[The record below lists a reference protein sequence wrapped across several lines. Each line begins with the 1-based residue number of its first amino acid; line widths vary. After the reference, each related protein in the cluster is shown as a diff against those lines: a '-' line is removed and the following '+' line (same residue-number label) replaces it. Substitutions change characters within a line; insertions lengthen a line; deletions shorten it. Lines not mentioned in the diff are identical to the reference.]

1 MMTDSLWEMCRRD
14 YETEEW
20 VLDELAETYGV
31 TSGDLYRKL
40 KKDKWK
46 RNIVMKEA
54 IHNKS
59 IMDSINKKRLDM
71 RYTREYV
78 DLIGEKMRYLD
89 ERQYIEEV
97 NHFKNANILGVL
109 ADHMGKFLESHDVL
123 NNNMIDGINKPDMA
137 IFIKLI
143 AAAKNLIVEDKTPQ
157 TAVAVQVNSQVS
169 IMDDIAKQHKSI
181 YDDVK
186 YDK

>member
-20 VLDELAETYGV
+20 NVEDLANTYGI
-31 TSGDLYRKL
+31 TKKDLQFKL
-40 KKDKWK
+40 KKDKWE
-46 RNIVMKEA
+46 RNVVMKDA
-54 IHNKS
+54 VHNKS
-59 IMDSINKKRLDM
+59 IMDDINKKRLDM
-71 RYTREYV
+71 KYTREYV

-109 ADHMGKFLESHDVL
+109 ADHMGKFLKSHDVL
-123 NNNMIDGINKPDMA
+123 NDNMIDGINEPDIP

-143 AAAKNLIVEDKTPQ
+143 AAAKNLIVEDKTP
-157 TAVAVQVNSQVS
+157 AVQVNTQISSQVS
-169 IMDDIAKQHKSI
+169 IMDDIARQHKSI
-181 YDDVK
+181 YDKDM